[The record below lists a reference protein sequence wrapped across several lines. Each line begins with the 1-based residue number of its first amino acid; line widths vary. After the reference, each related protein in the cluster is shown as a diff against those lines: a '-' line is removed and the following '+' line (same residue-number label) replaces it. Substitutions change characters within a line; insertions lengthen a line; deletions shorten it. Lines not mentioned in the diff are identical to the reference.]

1 MSDAP
6 VLSAN
11 SRRIARNTVLL
22 YFRML
27 VMLVIGLFTYR
38 IILRALGVTDYGV
51 FSAVGGVVTMFTL
64 VMNTVKSAI
73 TRYITVGLG
82 EGDEGKLRRI
92 FGTSLS
98 IMALFGLLVLLLTET
113 LGLWYVNAKMVLPP
127 ERLGAARIVLHTSA
141 LILVL
146 DLLSL
151 PYTATINAH
160 EHMGAYAF
168 ISVLEGLL
176 KLAVAFG
183 VWFSP
188 ADKLVVY
195 AVLLLA
201 VSLLSRG
208 AYALYSARRFHE
220 ARSGP
225 CFEPALMKEI
235 GAFAGWNF
243 LGSGA
248 YMLNTQGVNQLMN
261 LFFGV
266 GMNAARGVADKVEQV
281 VRQFATNIALALNPQ
296 LTKSYV
302 GGSRDYA
309 FDLVC
314 KGSKYYFWVLW
325 VLAIPFLTDAS
336 WVLRLWLGADVP
348 PEAALFTKLTLLC
361 FLIDF
366 TPGTLNILEQAHGRI
381 RKYYLVTSGVAVLV
395 FPLTWAA
402 FRLGAPAWTGYA
414 IFLGVYVLKAVAM
427 LLVVRRDTGFPIGRY
442 FRSAVLPMF
451 SAVLPAVLA
460 VGLVVWLVPACWWRF
475 LVVAVAGVFSSGLGI
490 WLWGL
495 TPGEKGYV
503 RSKLPFLR

>member
-1 MSDAP
+1 MG
-6 VLSAN
+6 L
-11 SRRIARNTVLL
+11 
-22 YFRML
+22 
-27 VMLVIGLFTYR
+27 MLVIGLFTYR
-38 IILRALGVTDYGV
+38 MILRALGVTDYGV
-51 FSAVGGVVTMFTL
+51 YSAVGGVVTMFTL

-82 EGDEGKLRRI
+82 EGDEGRLRRI

-113 LGLWYVNAKMVLPP
+113 LGLWYVNTKMVLPP
-127 ERLGAARIVLHTSA
+127 ERLEAARVVLHTSA

-160 EHMGAYAF
+160 EHMGAYAL

-176 KLAVAFG
+176 KLGVAFG
-183 VWFSP
+183 VWYSS

-195 AVLLLA
+195 AVLLLV

-208 AYALYSARRFHE
+208 AYALYSAIRFRE

-225 CFEPALMKEI
+225 CYEPALMKEM

-261 LFFGV
+261 IFFGV

-336 WVLRLWLGADVP
+336 SILQLWLGPVP

-381 RKYYLVTSGVAVLV
+381 RKYYLITSGVAVLV

-402 FRLGAPAWTGYA
+402 FRLGAPVWTGYA
-414 IFLGVYVLKAVAM
+414 IFLCVYVLKAAAM
-427 LLVVRRDTGFPIGRY
+427 LWVVHRDTGFPVGRY
-442 FRSAVLPMF
+442 FRTAVLPMF
-451 SAVLPAVLA
+451 SAVLPAALA
-460 VGLVVWLVPACWWRF
+460 VGVVVWLVPVCWWRF
-475 LVVAVAGVFSSGLGI
+475 LVVAFVGLLASASGV

-495 TPGEKGYV
+495 TPGEKAYV
-503 RSKLPFLR
+503 RSFRR